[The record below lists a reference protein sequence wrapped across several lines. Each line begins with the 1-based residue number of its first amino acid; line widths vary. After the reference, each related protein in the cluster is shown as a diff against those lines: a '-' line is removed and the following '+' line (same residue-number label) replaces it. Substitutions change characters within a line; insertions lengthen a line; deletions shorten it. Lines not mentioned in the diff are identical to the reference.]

1 MNSRRHFVQSLAAT
15 AAATTF
21 ATPTFA
27 QTPANRRNIK
37 LGFDNF
43 AVRAYGW
50 KAGQLLDYAAQ
61 LKVDVLL
68 ISDLDAYDNH
78 SDAYL
83 KDLKKKAAD
92 LGIEMQAGTG
102 SICPTSKT
110 YNPKL
115 GPAEEH
121 LALTIRVANLIGA
134 RVARCYLGRADDR
147 LSEGGIEARI
157 RDTAKVCQAVRS
169 RALDAGVKIA
179 VENHAGDMQAWELVT
194 LIEAAGRDFVG
205 AAMDPG
211 NAAWTMEDPRRSLE
225 IIGPYAATTSM
236 RDSVIWENADG
247 AVVQWAAMGDGQV
260 DWVKYFDRFAHLCPG
275 VAVNIET
282 ISGAARPFPYLK
294 EDFWKPYPKARAH
307 EFAAF
312 LALAKGGKP
321 REPFRPPAGE
331 ERRRAEQEYQ
341 KAELEK
347 SLKYCREVLGL
358 GLKA

>member
-15 AAATTF
+15 TVATTI
-21 ATPTFA
+21 ATPTFT
-27 QTPANRRNIK
+27 QTPAKRRNIK

-50 KAGQLLDYAAQ
+50 KASQLLDYAAQ

-83 KDLKKKAAD
+83 KDVKKKADD
-92 LGIEMQAGTG
+92 LGIEIQAGTG
-102 SICPTSKT
+102 SICPTSKA

-121 LALTIRVANLIGA
+121 LALTIRVAKALGS

-157 RDTAKVCQAVRS
+157 RDTVKVCQAVRT
-169 RALDAGVKIA
+169 RARDAGVKIA
-179 VENHAGDMQAWELVT
+179 IENHAGDMQAWELVT

-205 AAMDPG
+205 ANMDPG
-211 NAAWTMEDPRRSLE
+211 NAAWTMEDPYRSLE
-225 IIGPYAATTSM
+225 ILGPYAVCTSM
-236 RDSVIWENADG
+236 RDSAIWENADG
-247 AVVQWAAMGDGQV
+247 AVVQWTAMGDGQV
-260 DWVKYFDRFAHLCPG
+260 DWLKYFDRFAQLCPG
-275 VAVNIET
+275 VVVNIET
-282 ISGAARPFPYLK
+282 ISGLARPFPYLK

-312 LALAKGGKP
+312 LALAKQGKP

-347 SLKYCREVLGL
+347 SIKYCREVLGL
-358 GLKA
+358 GLKG

>member
-1 MNSRRHFVQSLAAT
+1 MNSRRQFVHSLAAT
-15 AAATTF
+15 TAATM
-21 ATPTFA
+21 AAPTLA
-27 QTPANRRNIK
+27 RTSTQRRNIK

-43 AVRAYGW
+43 AVRAFGW
-50 KAGQLLDYAAQ
+50 KASQLLDYAAQ

-78 SDAYL
+78 SEPYL
-83 KDLKKKAAD
+83 QDLKKKAAD
-92 LGIEMQAGTG
+92 LGVELQAGTG
-102 SICPTSKT
+102 SICPTSKA

-115 GPAEEH
+115 GTAEEH
-121 LALTIRVANLIGA
+121 LALTIRVAKAIGA
-134 RVARCYLGRADDR
+134 RVARCFLGRADDR
-147 LSEGGIEARI
+147 LTEGGIEARI
-157 RDTAKVCQAVRS
+157 RDTVKVCQAVRS

-194 LIEAAGRDFVG
+194 LIEAAGRDYVG

-225 IIGPYAATTSM
+225 ILGPYATTTSM
-236 RDSVIWENADG
+236 RDSAIWEYADG
-247 AVVQWAAMGDGQV
+247 AMVQWAAMGDGQV
-260 DWVKYFDRFAHLCPG
+260 DWPKYFDRFAALCPG
-275 VAVNIET
+275 VVVNIET
-282 ISGAARPFPYLK
+282 ISGLARPFPYLK
-294 EDFWKPYPKARAH
+294 EEFWKPYPKARAH

-312 LALAKGGKP
+312 LALAKQGKP
-321 REPFRPPAGE
+321 RDPFRPPAGE